1 MASTALSGVAAG
13 APAER
18 KEKVKDDAA
27 ALEEEQSN
35 GLDAL
40 YDDGFGG
47 VTVKDY
53 FAAAKAVSRDDGGPP
68 RWFCPVECGRPA
80 VDGAP
85 LLLFLPGTDGVGMGL
100 ILHHKSLGKV
110 FEVRCL
116 HIPVNDRTPFEGMM
130 LLDKTWFIQSASLFY
145 SCVAII
151 FFNNGN
157 EFQPSVYGQKIITKQ
172 NHPWSNWEKK

>member
-85 LLLFLPGTDGVGMGL
+85 LLLFLPGTRSLSWPVATTDQSLPRLHCTYPNGET
-100 ILHHKSLGKV
+100 ILDSMPV
-110 FEVRCL
+110 FL
-116 HIPVNDRTPFEGMM
+116 
-130 LLDKTWFIQSASLFY
+130 
-145 SCVAII
+145 
-151 FFNNGN
+151 
-157 EFQPSVYGQKIITKQ
+157 
-172 NHPWSNWEKK
+172 

>member
-1 MASTALSGVAAG
+1 MASTALDGVAG
-13 APAER
+13 PPVER

-27 ALEEEQSN
+27 AAEKEEN
-35 GLDAL
+35 KGLHAL

-85 LLLFLPGTDGVGMGL
+85 LLLFLPGTRSLSWPVATTDQSLPRLHIPKWRNHSGLHACVSLMMAEQRIDNTAGTDGVGMGL
-100 ILHHKSLGKV
+100 ILHHKSLGK
-110 FEVRCL
+110 
-116 HIPVNDRTPFEGMM
+116 
-130 LLDKTWFIQSASLFY
+130 
-145 SCVAII
+145 
-151 FFNNGN
+151 
-157 EFQPSVYGQKIITKQ
+157 
-172 NHPWSNWEKK
+172 